1 MTEQCAALVGSTGLV
16 GSQLLKQLLATPA
29 FTNVHSISRRAPS
42 VTGTSTFKAHVDKD
56 TSAWPAALKASTPP
70 PAVFFSALGTTRAQ
84 AGGLEKQRAIDLD
97 LNKDLAQAA
106 REAGTNV
113 YVLISTHGANAT
125 SIAPYLKMKGQLDDA
140 VSKMG
145 FEHTVILRPGA
156 LLGQREA
163 PPLAVRGLNG
173 AAKLLG
179 SVSKAYLVDAWAID
193 ADVVAGA
200 AIVAAQK
207 CLEGEREK
215 GVWILSQKEVL
226 GLGKPAQ

>member
-1 MTEQCAALVGSTGLV
+1 MTIQGSF
-16 GSQLLKQLLATPA
+16 LLKQLLATPA
-29 FTNVHSISRRAPS
+29 FQTVRSISRRAPPADS
-42 VTGTSTFKAHVDKD
+42 TSAPALEAHVESDTST
-56 TSAWPAALKASTPP
+56 WPSALKASTPP
-70 PAVFFSALGTTRAQ
+70 PTVFFSALGTTRAQ
-84 AGGLEKQRAIDLD
+84 AGGLDKQRAIDLD
-97 LNKDLAQAA
+97 LNRDLAQAA
-106 REAGTNV
+106 RDAGAKV

-140 VSKMG
+140 VSAMG

-173 AAKLLG
+173 AARLLG
-179 SVSKAYLVDAWAID
+179 SVSRAYLVDAWAVD
-193 ADVVAGA
+193 ADVVARA
-200 AIVAAQK
+200 AIVTAQK

-226 GLGKPAQ
+226 ALGKPAKL